1 VTSPLAEVPLALIR
15 EGATMIR
22 GADDL
27 LNDLGVGAPAETER
41 PDPPIEL
48 PDVERRVWISLA
60 EASLPDAVARSAL
73 LSVPDAVAALI
84 RLELRGLVRS
94 TGGRYERT
102 LSGGPVS
109 T

>member
-1 VTSPLAEVPLALIR
+1 
-15 EGATMIR
+15 MIR

-27 LNDLGVGAPAETER
+27 LHDLGITVAREEER
-41 PDPPIEL
+41 SDPPIEL
-48 PDVERRVWISLA
+48 PDHERRVWASLA
-60 EASLPDAVARSAL
+60 EPSLPDAVARSAL
-73 LSVPDAVAALI
+73 LSLPDAVAALI

-102 LSGGPVS
+102 LSGARAR